1 VNSAK
6 DEPKART
13 REVLAKS
20 ETKTSDSKRTK
31 SELEATAKSRESDE
45 ESGDTSEARRQ
56 TEPRALSEGLVICI
70 DLSHSHI
77 GKGNFYNP
85 LCRRHPNA
93 WRSPVW

>member
-45 ESGDTSEARRQ
+45 EPGDASEARRQ
-56 TEPRALSEGLVICI
+56 TNRERLAR
-70 DLSHSHI
+70 D
-77 GKGNFYNP
+77 
-85 LCRRHPNA
+85 
-93 WRSPVW
+93 